1 MLYLMFVQRNYK
13 YSITRVCET
22 FHDISIINSISRYYI
37 NYSRYI
43 IFTSLII
50 YHHSHLILHLFKLV
64 VVQRPMEA
72 ATLHEIYNYAWVW
85 FVLEYM
91 YMFSCVYIIFVTI
104 PDKLLT
110 HKNLLIPWRPF
121 FSFELYIRGC
131 NNVRQERWNTHIVQG
146 WCLINIQWI

>member
-13 YSITRVCET
+13 YSITRVCERL
-22 FHDISIINSISRYYI
+22 HDISIINSISRYCI

-50 YHHSHLILHLFKLV
+50 YHHSHLILHLFKMVADQILM
-64 VVQRPMEA
+64 RA
-72 ATLHEIYNYAWVW
+72 ATLHKIYNDVW
-85 FVLEYM
+85 PSFFVQYM
-91 YMFSCVYIIFVTI
+91 YMFFCVYILFVTF

-121 FSFELYIRGC
+121 LSFELYSRGC
-131 NNVRQERWNTHIVQG
+131 NNVHQEEKCVR
-146 WCLINIQWI
+146 